1 MEGPSAGLIPE
12 SFALLPF
19 VCDLLKTRV
28 LFFPILWC
36 IQIGWQVRTA
46 AFNFLSPWSTPRLLY
61 MRTMSYNHAKLY
73 QTLSKDEHL
82 QQFCH
87 WRGAKYP
94 LTSSVRSWFRAWQ
107 CSPAE
112 NCVVLPQGFKF
123 FALFDFVYSINVKIN
138 LPPQCLVV
146 CQWLQLKSIPGRFP
160 VSNPEGGFQDDHA
173 EIGNKEH
180 RQNILCFFWRTDEH
194 WKQGCMVSCRTVQ
207 GRKRC
212 AKRHAKPAL
221 DRAR

>member
-73 QTLSKDEHL
+73 QRTSISSSSATGEALNPPNELCPALVS
-82 QQFCH
+82 
-87 WRGAKYP
+87 G
-94 LTSSVRSWFRAWQ
+94 LTVQPCGELR
-107 CSPAE
+107 CSAA
-112 NCVVLPQGFKF
+112 GFKF
-123 FALFDFVYSINVKIN
+123 FFPFWLCLLNKSENKSPSSVPGGMSVVTAKISAGE
-138 LPPQCLVV
+138 V
-146 CQWLQLKSIPGRFP
+146 PGFKP
-160 VSNPEGGFQDDHA
+160 WGGVSGWSCRNWQQRTST
-173 EIGNKEH
+173 EH
-180 RQNILCFFWRTDEH
+180 SVLFWRTDEH